1 MGQSL
6 DLDINYRRLE
16 SKHRELSDRLERL
29 QETRFLTEEEQLEV
43 IKIKKMKLALK
54 DQMEA
59 IARSG
64 GCC

>member
-1 MGQSL
+1 MGQSV
-6 DLDINYRRLE
+6 DLDTNYRRLE
-16 SKHRELSDRLERL
+16 SKHRELSDRLEQL
-29 QETRFLTEEEQLEV
+29 QDKRFLTEEEKLEE

-59 IARSG
+59 IAPSG